1 MPRPGS
7 RPSPGCAGHSMNW
20 SSRASRRRFR
30 CIARHFAIENSSTG
44 GWTRR
49 GLSAC
54 SFPRQIDPSA
64 NRTCFMNVGLLTG
77 GGDCPGLNAV
87 IRAVVRRISN
97 AGGHCVGIIEGWRG
111 LVRNLTTPLSV
122 EETDDIVG
130 LGGTILGSSRSN
142 PYKNPETDLIALR
155 DNFGALGLD
164 ALVVI
169 GGDDTLG
176 VAVRLYND
184 FQLPVV
190 GIPKTIDNDL
200 ALADFSF
207 GFDTAI
213 NVVTEAVDRLRTSAE
228 SHRRIMVVE
237 TMGRNV
243 GWIAC
248 FAGMAVGAD
257 YILVPEVPIDLPHLV
272 GVLTRRRAAGKKFG
286 LVIVAEGARFPD
298 REPLALDLHP
308 DPFGNLR
315 LGGIAGVIAEAIQ
328 KQTGIETRSVVLGH
342 LQRGGAPT
350 AGDRV
355 LATRLGLAASQLVL
369 QHRFGTVVTYQGGR
383 IIDSALTASSVATQ
397 SLDLSYYDEAAA
409 FFY

>member
-1 MPRPGS
+1 
-7 RPSPGCAGHSMNW
+7 
-20 SSRASRRRFR
+20 
-30 CIARHFAIENSSTG
+30 
-44 GWTRR
+44 
-49 GLSAC
+49 
-54 SFPRQIDPSA
+54 
-64 NRTCFMNVGLLTG
+64 MNVGLLTG

-122 EETDDIVG
+122 EETDDIVA

-213 NVVTEAVDRLRTSAE
+213 NVVTEAVDRLRTTAE

-237 TMGRNV
+237 TMGRNA

-257 YILVPEVPIDLPHLV
+257 YILVPEVPIDLPHMV
-272 GVLTRRRAAGKKFG
+272 GVLTRRRAAGKKCS
-286 LVIVAEGARFPD
+286 LVIVAEGAKFPD
-298 REPLALDLHP
+298 QEPLALDLPP

-315 LGGIAGVIAEAIQ
+315 LGGIAGVIAEAIE
-328 KQTGIETRSVVLGH
+328 KHTGIETRSVVLGH

-350 AGDRV
+350 ARDRV

-369 QHRFGTVVTYQGGR
+369 QHRFGTVVTFQGGR
-383 IIDSALTASSVATQ
+383 ITDSALTASAIATQ

>member
-1 MPRPGS
+1 
-7 RPSPGCAGHSMNW
+7 
-20 SSRASRRRFR
+20 
-30 CIARHFAIENSSTG
+30 
-44 GWTRR
+44 
-49 GLSAC
+49 
-54 SFPRQIDPSA
+54 
-64 NRTCFMNVGLLTG
+64 MNVGLLTG

-87 IRAVVRRISN
+87 IRAVVRRICT
-97 AGGHCVGIIEGWRG
+97 AGGRCVGIIEGWRG

-122 EETDDIVG
+122 EQTDDIVG
-130 LGGTILGSSRSN
+130 LGGTILGSSRTN
-142 PYKNPETDLIALR
+142 PYKNPETDLVALR
-155 DNFGALGLD
+155 ENFGALGLD

-207 GFDTAI
+207 GFDTAV
-213 NVVTEAVDRLRTSAE
+213 NVVTEAVDRLRTTAE

-237 TMGRNV
+237 TMGRNC

-257 YILVPEVPIDLPHLV
+257 YILVPEVPIDLRHLLD
-272 GVLTRRRAAGKKFG
+272 VLTKRRAAGKNWG
-286 LVIVAEGARFPD
+286 LVIVAEGAKFPD
-298 REPLALDLHP
+298 QEPLSLHIPP

-315 LGGIAGVIAEAIQ
+315 LGGIGGVIAEAIENQ
-328 KQTGIETRSVVLGH
+328 IRVETRSVVLGH
-342 LQRGGAPT
+342 LQRGGVPT
-350 AGDRV
+350 ARDRV
-355 LATRLGLAASQLVL
+355 LATRLGLAAAGLVL
-369 QHRFGTVVTYQGGR
+369 QHRFGTVVTYHGGE
-383 IIDSALTASSVATQ
+383 ILDAALSASAIAIR

-409 FFY
+409 FFC